1 MRTTLT
7 LDEDVAHRL
16 QEKARKSG
24 ASFKSV
30 VNETLRLGLNK
41 NLPKGKPGKFVWR
54 KTSLEVGPFE
64 STSALI
70 ERLDGPFRR

>member
-24 ASFKSV
+24 ASFKAV

-41 NLPKGKPGKFVWR
+41 NVPKRKPKFVWR
-54 KTSLEVGPFE
+54 DTQLEVGPFE

-70 ERLDGPFRR
+70 DRLEGPFHR